1 MNEDALHVSVKS
13 NKTKTSLFFYCKA
26 VMKKTGILWYRRNLN
41 KGKFY
46 TRRKEITLITTE
58 NVLLEGEEMVCYKRS
73 KRSFI

>member
-1 MNEDALHVSVKS
+1 
-13 NKTKTSLFFYCKA
+13 
-26 VMKKTGILWYRRNLN
+26 MKKTGILWYRRNLN